1 MNKKTIKSV
10 ERRML
15 KAMMEDEKQLRLL
28 LETET
33 NDVPEQQLDGL
44 MVKIEQLLGRI
55 IVNQNKIMLL
65 QSIGEEKEKDDEKRN
80 DA

>member
-1 MNKKTIKSV
+1 MNKRTIKSV

-15 KAMMEDEKQLRLL
+15 KAMMVDEKELRIL